1 MTRATSN
8 LESLGRGNASDRL
21 KRAKVPGIW
30 ILMDKLVA
38 AGLALPSFE
47 TPA

>member
-1 MTRATSN
+1 MTRGTSN
-8 LESLGRGNASDRL
+8 LESLGKGIASDGF
-21 KRAKVPGIW
+21 KRAKRPEIR
-30 ILMDKLVA
+30 ILMDKWVA